1 MKKKIVFLLFCIILV
16 LNFKCFAYYE
26 SEVDKYAYE
35 NEISNDCL
43 NELQKEFITLF
54 QRENIGGIII
64 PTKAI
69 KFNYPNEVE
78 GIFDIY
84 FDLVNGDRFL
94 IYGNESIKSNLSYM
108 MAFNNIFGSGYSV

>member
-1 MKKKIVFLLFCIILV
+1 MKKRKIVFFYYFCIILV

-26 SEVDKYAYE
+26 PEVDKCAYE

-84 FDLVNGDRFL
+84 FDLVNGDRF
-94 IYGNESIKSNLSYM
+94 
-108 MAFNNIFGSGYSV
+108 F